1 MSESPS
7 KKGKTSKSKMSAR
20 KKARQLAMQ
29 AIYQW
34 QVTKDGA
41 TTIEAQFLADNDASQ
56 FDTTYFKQLL
66 HGIIGKIEELD
77 HEIGPL
83 LDRSLKE
90 ITPVELAILRLSA
103 FELAHMVDVPYRVV
117 INEGIELAKKFG
129 STDGHKFVNGVLD
142 RLSKRLRSQEFSE
155 SKT

>member
-1 MSESPS
+1 
-7 KKGKTSKSKMSAR
+7 MSAR

-34 QVTKDGA
+34 QVTKDA
-41 TTIEAQFLADNDASQ
+41 PPTIESQFLADNDISQ
-56 FDTTYFKQLL
+56 FDVTYFKQLL
-66 HGIIGKIEELD
+66 HGIISKIEDLD
-77 HEIGPL
+77 QQLGPL
-83 LDRSLKE
+83 LDRSLQE

-103 FELAHMVDVPYRVV
+103 FELAYVVDVPYRVI

-142 RLSKRLRSQEFSE
+142 RLSKRLRAQEFSE
-155 SKT
+155 FKTKSSL